1 MNKNNPLCAVWVY
14 YTNVSI
20 IYDITPHVAYPWEC
34 KRSCHFFALL
44 LYLLCCMLVFSDPL
58 PLPSTYF
65 SFVVFYTSWKAF
77 LLGSESS
84 TGVWHLVVKNPPASA
99 EDVGLIPAWEDLLE
113 KEMATHSSI
122 LAWEMLWTEDPGV
135 PCPRGHKRV
144 VCD

>member
-34 KRSCHFFALL
+34 KRSFHFFALL

-84 TGVWHLVVKNPPASA
+84 TGVWHLVVNICRKV
-99 EDVGLIPAWEDLLE
+99 EYKII
-113 KEMATHSSI
+113 T
-122 LAWEMLWTEDPGV
+122 
-135 PCPRGHKRV
+135 
-144 VCD
+144 